1 MTTEASALLAA
12 IIPDIENTT
21 TIVQTIASASLE
33 QRSGSEQINNAIQQL
48 NQLTQQY
55 AATSD
60 NLSKKS
66 QTLDQMASDLKEQIT
81 IFQL

>member
-1 MTTEASALLAA
+1 VTTEASALLAA